1 MLIPLAKSVLIPLG
15 LTAAASTKDASIQK
29 NWSVKKGVSEIIQN
43 EVKGKKGEIISMLLS
58 TLAAD
63 ILENMLASKPKPLGR
78 EVIRAG
84 EGTIRTNQD
93 F

>member
-1 MLIPLAKSVLIPLG
+1 M
-15 LTAAASTKDASIQK
+15 
-29 NWSVKKGVSEIIQN
+29 KKGVSEIIQN
-43 EVKGKKGEIISMLLS
+43 EVKGKKREIISMLLS